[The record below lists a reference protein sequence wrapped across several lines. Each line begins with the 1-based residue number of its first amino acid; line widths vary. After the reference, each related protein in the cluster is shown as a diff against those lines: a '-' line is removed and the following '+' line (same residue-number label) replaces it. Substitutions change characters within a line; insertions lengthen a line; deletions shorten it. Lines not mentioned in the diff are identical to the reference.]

1 MDYFKKDNWELNAI
15 ESPLDLMVNRETHLF
30 NSMMYINGDYVITDF
45 NDRLKLSPSKFVYT
59 KGSVLYWSPYV
70 TSNYN
75 YYFGKISVVN
85 NRSIIL
91 GNPQNINILTDCIS
105 KGIELPILFESLNT
119 GSGEYDPVKVWYTIT
134 AYNSTTQEVTL
145 KLKDGCNDSLVIT
158 SLLSSGMRMREG
170 GNWGIP
176 LTRFKSMIVDLN
188 LNYTSRSEIEVL
200 LSDVKIQI
208 SDEEASLDLD
218 KDADTDDGSEDQLS
232 FRLKELRAW
241 REVYKNDELLWDA
254 LHATPKDND
263 LIKALSLRRIELLEA
278 TKIKMSTKDIL
289 NKLLKSVFIV
299 ETGCI
304 HVYINQSAPTTT
316 TLAPALSSP
325 IFCSIA
331 GKNENFGSNNFMVN
345 RNTTSGRVKD
355 TEVILSARE
364 ILNLGD
370 SIRNYQLTLSI
381 SVNKIYVQNYFNDMS
396 PNASLFDWG
405 CEAEALTNDSNNADY
420 GKFRI
425 RMKYTSPDRQAIISY
440 GFNLIAKK
448 IKS

>member
-1 MDYFKKDNWELNAI
+1 MDYFKRDNWELNAI
-15 ESPLDLMVNRETHLF
+15 ESPLDLMVNRESHLF
-30 NSMMYINGDYVITDF
+30 NSMMYIIGDYVITNF
-45 NDRLKLSPSKFVYT
+45 NDRLKLSPGKFVYT

-75 YYFGKISVVN
+75 YSFGKIAVVKN
-85 NRSIIL
+85 KSIIL
-91 GNPQNINILTDCIS
+91 SYPENIDVLLDCIN

-119 GSGEYDPVKVWYTIT
+119 GSGEYDPIKVWYTIT
-134 AYNSTTQEVTL
+134 AYNTSTQEATL
-145 KLKDGCNDSLVIT
+145 KLKDGCNDSIVIT
-158 SLLSSGMRMREG
+158 SLLSSGMRVREG

-188 LNYTSRSEIEVL
+188 LNYTSRTEIENL
-200 LSDVKIQI
+200 LSDVNLQI
-208 SDEEASLDLD
+208 VDEETNLDLD
-218 KDADTDDGSEDQLS
+218 KLATTDDGDEDQLS

-241 REVYKNDELLWDA
+241 REVYKNDALLWDA
-254 LHATPKDND
+254 LHATPKDNE

-278 TKIKMSTKDIL
+278 TKIKMTTRDIL

-304 HVYINQSAPTTT
+304 HMYINQAAPNTSTTT
-316 TLAPALSSP
+316 SLSNPVNCTIS
-325 IFCSIA
+325 
-331 GKNENFGSNNFMVN
+331 GKNDNFGKNNFTV
-345 RNTTSGRVKD
+345 RNSNSTSLSKPA
-355 TEVILSARE
+355 EVIISARE

-370 SIRNYQLTLSI
+370 SIRNYNLTLSI
-381 SVNKIYVQNYFNDMS
+381 SVNKVHIDDFFNHYAHTR
-396 PNASLFDWG
+396 NVFDWG
-405 CEAEALTNDSNNADY
+405 CEAIPLTTDSNHANY

-425 RMKYTSPDRQAIISY
+425 KMNYTSPNSVGVISY